1 MLFVFMSQNQIE
13 LPLFLLH
20 KIYWPLAWA
29 WFSMLIVW
37 ATPVPPLNGDDA
49 DGDAEADADY
59 DDDAAAADD
68 DADDADESYK
78 VEKS

>member
-1 MLFVFMSQNQIE
+1 
-13 LPLFLLH
+13 
-20 KIYWPLAWA
+20 
-29 WFSMLIVW
+29 MLIVW

-49 DGDAEADADY
+49 DGDAEADADH
-59 DDDAAAADD
+59 DDDAAADD